1 MVQTRSKKHFL
12 DLFTKNPDAGVGFTL
27 AAGAVFAARH
37 GSWSTTDTRTEE
49 WKTIARDLKTRY
61 GESLTP
67 DQVRMEMGV

>member
-1 MVQTRSKKHFL
+1 MSQTRSKQHFL
-12 DLFTKNPDAGVGFTL
+12 DLLTNNPNAGVGFTL
-27 AAGAVFAARH
+27 AAGAVFSARN

-49 WKTIARDLKTRY
+49 WKTIARDLKARY